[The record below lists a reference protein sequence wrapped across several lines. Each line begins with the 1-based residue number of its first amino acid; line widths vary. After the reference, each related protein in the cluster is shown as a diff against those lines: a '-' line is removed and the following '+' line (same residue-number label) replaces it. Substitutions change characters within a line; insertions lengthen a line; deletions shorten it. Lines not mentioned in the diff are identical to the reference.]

1 MSLERILVLDDEP
14 LVQKVLDEL
23 FRRKKFTVTIA
34 SSIAQAE
41 TVLSKENFDLI
52 MLDVRLP
59 DGDGQVFL
67 ERVSTLPDR
76 PLVVMMTG
84 HGTIESAVTCMRAG
98 AFDYLIK
105 PFSPSQIEIIL
116 KKAESYRQLIKVNR
130 YFSEQDG
137 GDGDMLGRG
146 SAMVRL
152 RQLVDRVA
160 PTDATVLITGE
171 NGTGKEM
178 IARELYRHSP
188 RRNEPYIKINC
199 AALSEN
205 LIESE
210 LFGHEKGAFTGATDR
225 REGRFELANRGTLLL
240 DEVSEIPPN
249 LQAKL
254 LRVLQEREFE
264 RVGGTKTIKVNVRLL
279 ATSNRDLMQFVE
291 KGQFRS
297 DLYYRLNVFPVQVP
311 PLRERR
317 EDILLLAEA
326 FLRRFARKHGIKIPG
341 FSDNAANALTLYPW
355 PGNVR
360 ELQNTIERAVI
371 LSENGRPIST
381 AVLGL
386 PHLSN
391 ASGLV
396 NAPIPHGSAPPLAPA
411 PLAPMPST
419 PGPMAAP
426 YAPSTTATSPV
437 FGSPLHSQGVHSAAP
452 MPAPLY
458 ATAAPQSPA
467 REQPAMPGPSSVPGQ
482 GSVHAATPLPGQ
494 ISMPGQSLE
503 TFGRD
508 HAVSAGAIPAQEIPP
523 AHVPV
528 GAHGTSAPT
537 PSHPP
542 HYPLSASSANG
553 ASANGTNGS
562 ALPATLES
570 AAASSIASAG
580 NSGVF
585 NGANPP
591 FPYPESVGSVG
602 GLNEAG
608 EERMTLKTDSIIPL
622 DQMEKQ
628 AILAALKA
636 TAGNRTRAAELLK
649 ISIRTLRN
657 KLTEYR
663 ASGDFSDD
671 GGE

>member
-14 LVQKVLDEL
+14 LIQKVLDEL

-34 SSIAQAE
+34 GSITQAE
-41 TVLSKENFDLI
+41 SLLAKENFDLI

-59 DGDGQVFL
+59 DGDGQQFL
-67 ERVSTLPDR
+67 ERVSALPDR

-84 HGTIESAVTCMRAG
+84 HGTIESAVACMRAG

-105 PFSPSQIEIIL
+105 PFSPGQIEIIL
-116 KKAESYRQLIKVNR
+116 KKADSYRQLVKVNR

-146 SAMVRL
+146 TTMVRL
-152 RQLVDRVA
+152 RQLIDRVA

-199 AALSEN
+199 AALSES

-264 RVGGTKTIKVNVRLL
+264 RVGGTKTIKVNVRIL
-279 ATSNRDLMQFVE
+279 ATSNRDLMHFVE

-297 DLYYRLNVFPVQVP
+297 DLYYRLNVFPVHVP
-311 PLRERR
+311 PLRERP

-341 FSDNAANALTLYPW
+341 FSDQAAAAVVAYPW

-371 LSENGRPIST
+371 LSESGRPVST
-381 AVLGL
+381 TALGL
-386 PHLSN
+386 PTLTR
-391 ASGLV
+391 LV
-396 NAPIPHGSAPPLAPA
+396 GAPIPVSTPPIPIPPPLPVSIPA
-411 PLAPMPST
+411 FSSNSGGPNESTMHRLSEGLT
-419 PGPMAAP
+419 PGDGA
-426 YAPSTTATSPV
+426 TRTAVAEPIAVAET
-437 FGSPLHSQGVHSAAP
+437 AE
-452 MPAPLY
+452 PA
-458 ATAAPQSPA
+458 
-467 REQPAMPGPSSVPGQ
+467 EKMSSV
-482 GSVHAATPLPGQ
+482 
-494 ISMPGQSLE
+494 
-503 TFGRD
+503 
-508 HAVSAGAIPAQEIPP
+508 
-523 AHVPV
+523 
-528 GAHGTSAPT
+528 
-537 PSHPP
+537 
-542 HYPLSASSANG
+542 
-553 ASANGTNGS
+553 
-562 ALPATLES
+562 
-570 AAASSIASAG
+570 
-580 NSGVF
+580 
-585 NGANPP
+585 
-591 FPYPESVGSVG
+591 
-602 GLNEAG
+602 
-608 EERMTLKTDSIIPL
+608 IPL
-622 DQMEKQ
+622 DELEKQ
-628 AILAALKA
+628 AILSALRS
-636 TAGNRTRAAELLK
+636 TGGNRTRAAELLK

-657 KLTEYR
+657 KLQEYR
-663 ASGDFSDD
+663 ASGDFSDGDADND
-671 GGE
+671 G